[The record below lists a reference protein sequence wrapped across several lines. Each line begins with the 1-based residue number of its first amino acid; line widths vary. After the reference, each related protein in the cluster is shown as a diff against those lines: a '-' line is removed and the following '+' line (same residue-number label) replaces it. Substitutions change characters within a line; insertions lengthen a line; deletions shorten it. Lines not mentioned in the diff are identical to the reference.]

1 MQYSSFY
8 GKAIHIDYND
18 CTPKFHFMRS
28 IFEKNDSPVLTTE
41 SDQLYTDIDRTLS
54 SPASHN
60 AIDDERVTSAPS
72 PARILQPTLFEKM
85 IVRPTT
91 FSSYAFYAC

>member
-1 MQYSSFY
+1 
-8 GKAIHIDYND
+8 
-18 CTPKFHFMRS
+18 MRS

-54 SPASHN
+54 SPANHN

-72 PARILQPTLFEKM
+72 PARILQPT
-85 IVRPTT
+85 
-91 FSSYAFYAC
+91 

>member
-1 MQYSSFY
+1 M
-8 GKAIHIDYND
+8 IHIDYND
-18 CTPKFHFMRS
+18 CTPKFRFLRG
-28 IFEKNDSPVLTTE
+28 IFEKDDSPVSTTE

-72 PARILQPTLFEKM
+72 PARILQPT
-85 IVRPTT
+85 
-91 FSSYAFYAC
+91 